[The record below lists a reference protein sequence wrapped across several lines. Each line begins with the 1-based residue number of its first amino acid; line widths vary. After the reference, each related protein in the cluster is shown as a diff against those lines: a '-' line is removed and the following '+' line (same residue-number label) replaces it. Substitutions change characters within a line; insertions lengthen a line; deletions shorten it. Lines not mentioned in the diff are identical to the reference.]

1 MMREVGRSCLKGSGV
16 SWSEALILAQ
26 KIANDWCVEPMMKW
40 ERLVT
45 FAVCEIP
52 YLAELWFSVIR
63 V

>member
-16 SWSEALILAQ
+16 SWSDLILAQ

-45 FAVCEIP
+45 FAV
-52 YLAELWFSVIR
+52 
-63 V
+63 